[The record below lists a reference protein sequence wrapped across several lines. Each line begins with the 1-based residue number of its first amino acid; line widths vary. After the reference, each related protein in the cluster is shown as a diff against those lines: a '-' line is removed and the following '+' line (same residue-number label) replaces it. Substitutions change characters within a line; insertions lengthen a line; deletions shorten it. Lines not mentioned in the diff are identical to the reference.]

1 MNIDKEEILLHLEK
15 VHTTKLGE
23 KRIKNNL
30 QINED
35 VVDYLKK
42 MLKKDDTAIYKK
54 GKNYYIE
61 TCNIRITI
69 NSYNY
74 CIITAHYIDN

>member
-42 MLKKDDTAIYKK
+42 DA
-54 GKNYYIE
+54 
-61 TCNIRITI
+61 
-69 NSYNY
+69 
-74 CIITAHYIDN
+74 